1 MKRKQLLSPDR
12 VILPLHAT
20 TKDEVIEELL
30 DLLMKSGKVKD
41 RGEALTALKE
51 REEKMSTGMEKGVAI
66 PHGKCGCVDE
76 LVVAAGIAPEGIDF
90 DALDKKPSYIFIMTL
105 SPKDRSGPHIQF
117 LAEISQLLK
126 HKEAREALLRAN
138 SPEEAVEIFQGKSQ

>member
-12 VILPLHAT
+12 VILPLQAT

-30 DLLMKSGKVKD
+30 DLLMKTGKVKD
-41 RGEALTALKE
+41 RDEALTALKE

-66 PHGKCGCVDE
+66 PHGKCGCVEE
-76 LVVAAGIAPEGIDF
+76 LVAAAGIAPEGVEF

-126 HKEAREALLRAN
+126 HQETREALLAAK
-138 SPEEAVEIFQGKSQ
+138 SPKEVVEIFQRKSQ